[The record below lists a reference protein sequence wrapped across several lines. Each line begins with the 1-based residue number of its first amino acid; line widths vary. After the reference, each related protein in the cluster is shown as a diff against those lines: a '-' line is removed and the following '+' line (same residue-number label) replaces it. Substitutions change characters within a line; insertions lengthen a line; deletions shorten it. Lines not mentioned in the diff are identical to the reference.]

1 MKEENKQ
8 LKAYYRFQLE
18 WMASHG
24 HTITSL
30 VSGLNAL
37 REDYLKGA
45 SILQIYDGWEKN
57 LGFGGTKAIWPS
69 FEEFLRTRPKK
80 LEIES
85 SPLRAYGNS
94 ALEQGKKQWDAYTRF
109 QLQWMASHGH
119 SIQDMII
126 GLDILRKDFSKGAS
140 ILMIYEAWEKNWGF
154 RGAIWPSFEEFLR
167 TEYNEARRETE

>member
-30 VSGLNAL
+30 VAGLNAL
-37 REDYLKGA
+37 REDYPKGA

-57 LGFGGTKAIWPS
+57 WGFGGTKAIWPS
-69 FEEFLRTRPKK
+69 FEEFLRASPQKP
-80 LEIES
+80 EIEN

-94 ALEQGKKQWDAYTRF
+94 ALEQEKKQWDAYTRF
-109 QLQWMASHGH
+109 HLQWMTSHGH

-126 GLDILRKDFSKGAS
+126 GLDILRKDFPKGAS

>member
-45 SILQIYDGWEKN
+45 SIL
-57 LGFGGTKAIWPS
+57 
-69 FEEFLRTRPKK
+69 
-80 LEIES
+80 
-85 SPLRAYGNS
+85 
-94 ALEQGKKQWDAYTRF
+94 
-109 QLQWMASHGH
+109 
-119 SIQDMII
+119 
-126 GLDILRKDFSKGAS
+126 
-140 ILMIYEAWEKNWGF
+140 MIYEAWEKNWGF

>member
-57 LGFGGTKAIWPS
+57 WGFGGTKAIWPS
-69 FEEFLRTRPKK
+69 FEE
-80 LEIES
+80 IG
-85 SPLRAYGNS
+85 RA
-94 ALEQGKKQWDAYTRF
+94 
-109 QLQWMASHGH
+109 HV
-119 SIQDMII
+119 
-126 GLDILRKDFSKGAS
+126 
-140 ILMIYEAWEKNWGF
+140 
-154 RGAIWPSFEEFLR
+154 
-167 TEYNEARRETE
+167 

>member
-8 LKAYYRFQLE
+8 LKAYYRFQLK

-24 HTITSL
+24 YTITSL
-30 VSGLNAL
+30 VAGLNVL
-37 REDYLKGA
+37 REDYPKGA

-69 FEEFLRTRPKK
+69 FEEFLRTRPQK
-80 LEIES
+80 LGIES

-94 ALEQGKKQWDAYTRF
+94 ALEQEKKKWDAYTRF

-126 GLDILRKDFSKGAS
+126 GLDILRKDFPKGAS
-140 ILMIYEAWEKNWGF
+140 ILMIYETWEKNWGF